1 MNRKEYEK
9 LYREKYKDEI
19 TEKSERYY
27 MKNIEKVK
35 LKNRLYYLEH
45 RDELNQKAKENYDKK
60 GGKFIT
66 SFDILGDDAVI
77 TKIENFKCNDL
88 KDLWKREAEIIQQF
102 GNSCAN
108 KTFNEMND

>member
-45 RDELNQKAKENYDKK
+45 RDELNQKAKEKRHQIKEQRLMGLEDKC
-60 GGKFIT
+60 
-66 SFDILGDDAVI
+66 VV
-77 TKIENFKCNDL
+77 
-88 KDLWKREAEIIQQF
+88 
-102 GNSCAN
+102 
-108 KTFNEMND
+108 

>member
-9 LYREKYKDEI
+9 LYREKYRDEI

-45 RDELNQKAKENYDKK
+45 RDELNQKAKEKRHIKTELRLMGLEDKC
-60 GGKFIT
+60 
-66 SFDILGDDAVI
+66 VI
-77 TKIENFKCNDL
+77 KV
-88 KDLWKREAEIIQQF
+88 
-102 GNSCAN
+102 
-108 KTFNEMND
+108 